1 MFCAWRMYRNDLVS
15 HGDRVDVDV
24 MRNDGWRG
32 WHCEDVPEAGFVAYA
47 VRTVN
52 PPPQGA
58 RAVPGLIFY
67 TNGRRTCD
75 AVEKV
80 LERIFVEGMRKK

>member
-1 MFCAWRMYRNDLVS
+1 MFCAWGMYRNDLVS

-52 PPPQGA
+52 PPPKGRGPFQG
-58 RAVPGLIFY
+58 
-67 TNGRRTCD
+67 
-75 AVEKV
+75 
-80 LERIFVEGMRKK
+80 